1 MTQGSSTAS
10 SRPATGPAAE
20 PGSGSRGAVPA
31 DNPQERQRFVDRV
44 LDLMQRAE
52 SCLQHEADLSLL
64 GEAVRQI
71 DAVRA
76 LAAFVGLP
84 QVVRQIDEFDLHLN
98 RLREAGGSGATGTA
112 SDRRWLLRAVDR
124 IRLLAVD
131 PFRGRSTDSGTV
143 LSVPVSNLERL
154 TALAEELHTR
164 LSRSDDQRLA
174 SLAAELH
181 GAARGLYLLPLRPVC
196 QRVAAAA
203 QAAAVRNG
211 RTVQV
216 RFSGDDQVLDHHLI
230 QVFEELLTATV
241 VVALDAGAAHAA
253 HLVIA
258 LVDGYVVVRI
268 VHDGL
273 QPDTSLIELRDRLLQ
288 VGGALDAEPGDSSGM
303 RMTLR
308 LPREPAEHLQR
319 DRA

>member
-1 MTQGSSTAS
+1 MTQGSSTVS
-10 SRPATGPAAE
+10 SRAAPSATAE

-52 SCLQHEADLSLL
+52 SCLQHEADLQTLS
-64 GEAVRQI
+64 EAVRLI

-84 QVVRQIDEFDLHLN
+84 QVVRQIQEFDPHLN
-98 RLREAGGSGATGTA
+98 RLREADAVGTA
-112 SDRRWLLRAVDR
+112 ADRRWLLRAIDR

-131 PFRGRSTDSGTV
+131 PFRGPSTDSGTV
-143 LSVPVSNLERL
+143 LSVPLAHLERL
-154 TALAEELHTR
+154 TALAEELHSR
-164 LSRSDDQRLA
+164 LSRSDDRRLA
-174 SLAAELH
+174 ELAAELH

-196 QRVAAAA
+196 QRVTVAA
-203 QAAAVRNG
+203 QAAGARLG

-216 RFSGDDQVLDHHLI
+216 RFSGDDQVLDHQLI
-230 QVFEELLTATV
+230 GRFEELLTATV
-241 VVALDAGAAHAA
+241 LVAIEAGAARAS

-258 LVDGYVVVRI
+258 LVEGYVVVRM
-268 VHDGL
+268 VHDGT
-273 QPDTSLIELRDRLLQ
+273 QPEASLEALRDILLQ
-288 VGGALDAEPGDSSGM
+288 IGGGLDAEPGDISGM
-303 RMTLR
+303 RLTLR
-308 LPREPAEHLQR
+308 LPREQQAQLQR